1 MEVEDIVYSVGEAR
15 AAEIVAEKKRR
26 EEALKAKAEAEAEA
40 AEKQRREEALKAMA
54 EAEMVVD

>member
-1 MEVEDIVYSVGEAR
+1 MEVEDIVDSVGEAR

-26 EEALKAKAEAEAEA
+26 EEALKAKAG
-40 AEKQRREEALKAMA
+40 AEKERREEALKAMA

>member
-1 MEVEDIVYSVGEAR
+1 MEVEDIVDSVGEAR

-26 EEALKAKAEAEAEA
+26 EGALNAKAEAAEA